1 MVYKATCKLSSSA
14 LTAPS
19 KAQTATHGN
28 VIGRMGQ
35 NALRVCNAADNG
47 LGRTTKSASIVLTAP
62 LKAQTAIHGSVT
74 GRMGKNA
81 MHVCNAAD
89 NGLARTTNLR
99 ESREHFMK
107 YVSRRLMLSMA

>member
-62 LKAQTAIHGSVT
+62 LKAQTAIHGNVT
-74 GRMGKNA
+74 GRMGKTLCMFA
-81 MHVCNAAD
+81 MLPTMVWQ
-89 NGLARTTNLR
+89 GLPTSGGQGSTL
-99 ESREHFMK
+99 
-107 YVSRRLMLSMA
+107 